1 MRHQQKSITLKH
13 LLIEERKCIGIQFH
27 PDKVVQA
34 LLKELPDIKW
44 AREYNC
50 AYIPNTKNNLR
61 LIFNK
66 FRGVAWVNCNYFL
79 TNRRLNNDNEEINV
93 DWFRN
98 RKVDPDYRTCPE
110 EYLQKLELK
119 RYSNNTVRSYVNC
132 FERFMNAHPDMDL
145 LSINEEDIRI
155 YLQTFAQSGK
165 SNSFVNQQINSI
177 KFYYEVVK
185 EMPNRFYS
193 IERPRKEHKLP
204 DILSQSEVKSI
215 LSNTSNLKHRC
226 ILSLLYSSGLRIGEL
241 LNLKISD
248 IDSSR
253 MLVKVTQGKGNRDR
267 VTLLSEKVLV
277 ELRAYYKEAKP
288 KKWLFESPSGEKYGR
303 TSVGIILRKSA
314 ERAGIRKK
322 VHPHMLRHSFATHLL
337 ENGTDLRYIQSLLG
351 HRSSKTT
358 EIYTHVATNTFKKI
372 KNPLD

>member
-44 AREYNC
+44 TREYNC

-132 FERFMNAHPDMDL
+132 FERFMNAHPGMDL

-204 DILSQSEVKSI
+204 DILSQAEVKLI

-241 LNLKISD
+241 LNLKIGD

-267 VTLLSEKVLV
+267 LTLLSEKVLL

-288 KKWLFESPSGEKYGR
+288 KTWLFESPTGEKYGR

-314 ERAGIRKK
+314 EKAGIRKK